1 MNVAHELDLYEQFEP
16 RKDSLFFRIGGTPDL
31 ISFHGRNYRIRKRIT
46 ADQMK
51 SLIDD
56 SSFIRVSTDC
66 YVNVNRVTAVEDDC
80 LFFQEKTY
88 GQNRMP
94 VSRKMQEIIRERI
107 GQRAL

>member
-1 MNVAHELDLYEQFEP
+1 MNVAQELDLYEQFEP
-16 RKDSLFFRIGGTPDL
+16 KKDSLFFRIGAPNL
-31 ISFHGRNYRIRKRIT
+31 ISFHGRNYQIKKRIT

-56 SSFIRVSTDC
+56 SSFIRVSPDC
-66 YVNVNRVTAVEDDC
+66 YVNVNRVTAVENDC

-107 GQRAL
+107 GQRA